1 MLSLPALDRSC
12 LSDCALVCLSRTRAD
27 AGTLTHLCVQTDLLD
42 SFRSWIP
49 RRRLVLLLLAPHGL
63 LLPLLPHLCLLPL
76 LLLLAPREL
85 LLNAAPAA
93 SSFILAF
100 VAAARYEVPSQLY
113 PRIEKLQMPYVPN
126 WCFSTPTPCFF
137 RMIDSAYVYK
147 NCIQELYTVRT
158 RNHSINR
165 MKLIELQYNYAE
177 IMGRMWQGMGEL
189 WQDVTSC
196 K

>member
-1 MLSLPALDRSC
+1 
-12 LSDCALVCLSRTRAD
+12 
-27 AGTLTHLCVQTDLLD
+27 
-42 SFRSWIP
+42 
-49 RRRLVLLLLAPHGL
+49 
-63 LLPLLPHLCLLPL
+63 

-93 SSFILAF
+93 SSPILAF

>member
-1 MLSLPALDRSC
+1 MCNPVCSAKTPLIRACHNSPTTRHNSPQPATTCSQFPEVPVVAPQPTTTHLASFRVCHNPPQPTYEIHSPNWFRC
-12 LSDCALVCLSRTRAD
+12 LSSHISVSY
-27 AGTLTHLCVQTDLLD
+27 
-42 SFRSWIP
+42 
-49 RRRLVLLLLAPHGL
+49 
-63 LLPLLPHLCLLPL
+63 CLLPL

-93 SSFILAF
+93 SSPILAF

-137 RMIDSAYVYK
+137 K
-147 NCIQELYTVRT
+147 NGRLRLRTRTVPWYTVRT

-165 MKLIELQYNYAE
+165 MKLIELIKWIRNV
-177 IMGRMWQGMGEL
+177 INHG
-189 WQDVTSC
+189 
-196 K
+196 

>member
-1 MLSLPALDRSC
+1 VLLSLPALGRSC

-137 RMIDSAYVYK
+137 K
-147 NCIQELYTVRT
+147 NGRLRLRTRTVPWYTVRT

-165 MKLIELQYNYAE
+165 MKLIELIKWIRNV
-177 IMGRMWQGMGEL
+177 INHG
-189 WQDVTSC
+189 
-196 K
+196 